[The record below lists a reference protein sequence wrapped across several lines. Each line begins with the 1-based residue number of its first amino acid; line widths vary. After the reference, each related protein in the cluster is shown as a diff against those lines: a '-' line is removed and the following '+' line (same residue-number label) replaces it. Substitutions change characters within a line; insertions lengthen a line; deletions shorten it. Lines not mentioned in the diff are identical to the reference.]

1 MRGLVAYQPVAY
13 KKISVVT
20 ARYAIMCFSS
30 CSASIESTHDT
41 KWLT

>member
-13 KKISVVT
+13 KKISKVT
-20 ARYAIMCFSS
+20 ARYAMCFSS

-41 KWLT
+41 KLLT